1 MSRTKPELLARCKE
15 LGIDTSS
22 LANNDEREAA
32 IKAKEAELAAKA
44 EAEKKS
50 DETDTNSEESNTKT
64 AENDTKSAEAVTES
78 KKPEASEEKTE
89 TPEQSNE
96 DGEALKEPQT
106 SDEDPA
112 KTNEGTEDQTQEDKK
127 PDHYEDE
134 RGRKWKFKAN
144 APKKLR
150 IDGHP
155 MSQEEILGTEEVI
168 SELVL
173 GNCSFLTQ
181 IIE

>member
-1 MSRTKPELLARCKE
+1 MSRTKAELLARCEE

-32 IKAKEAELAAKA
+32 IKAKEAELAAKV

-50 DETDTNSEESNTKT
+50 DKTDTNSEESDTKT
-64 AENDTKSAEAVTES
+64 AENDTKSTEAVTES
-78 KKPEASEEKTE
+78 KEPEASKEKTE
-89 TPEQSNE
+89 TPEQPNE
-96 DGEALKEPQT
+96 GGEAPKELQT
-106 SDEDPA
+106 SNEDPA
-112 KTNEGTEDQTQEDKK
+112 KTKEGSQDQTQEEKK
-127 PDHYEDE
+127 PDHYEDD

-155 MSQEEILGTEEVI
+155 MSQEEILATEEVI

>member
-1 MSRTKPELLARCKE
+1 MSRTKAELLARCKE
-15 LGIDTSS
+15 LEIDTSS

-50 DETDTNSEESNTKT
+50 DETDTNSEETDTKT
-64 AENDTKSAEAVTES
+64 AENDTKSTEAVTES
-78 KKPEASEEKTE
+78 KDPEASEEKPG
-89 TPEQSNE
+89 TPEQPNE
-96 DGEALKEPQT
+96 GGEAPKDLQT
-106 SDEDPA
+106 SNEDPA
-112 KTNEGTEDQTQEDKK
+112 KTKEETQDQTQEEKK
-127 PDHYEDE
+127 PEHYEDD

-155 MSQEEILGTEEVI
+155 MSQEEILATEEVI